1 MNQTFVERLGFDVT
15 PYAVIIWRDGD
26 EAKSKTICYDELEVQ
41 VALAMHADPKGF
53 YHQYEPRVYYTAQTE
68 ELIA

>member
-1 MNQTFVERLGFDVT
+1 MIPTFLGYGVT

-26 EAKSKTICYDELEVQ
+26 EAKYRTICNDDEDIERMLDRHKEPS
-41 VALAMHADPKGF
+41 DF
-53 YHQYEPRVYYTAQTE
+53 YHKYEPRVYYTAQKE